1 MSDENHPHLA
11 LVVDN
16 TRRRR
21 QVALPQAAIARA
33 VRAAAAAGPQW
44 QVSIEGNVVRL
55 FQGAVPIAMPEAGIA
70 RGPAFVP

>member
-1 MSDENHPHLA
+1 MSLE

-16 TRRRR
+16 TRRKR
-21 QVALPQAAIARA
+21 QVAVPQAAIARA

-44 QVSIEGNVVRL
+44 QVAIEGNVIHLR
-55 FQGAVPIAMPEAGIA
+55 QGAAPIAIPEAGIA